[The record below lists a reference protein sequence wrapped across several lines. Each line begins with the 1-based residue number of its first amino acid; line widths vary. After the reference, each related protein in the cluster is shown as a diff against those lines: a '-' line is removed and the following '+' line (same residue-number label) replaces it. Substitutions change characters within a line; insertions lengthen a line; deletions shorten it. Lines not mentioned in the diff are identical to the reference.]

1 MPKRGSKLLGK
12 QKEEEQVQ
20 EVQVK
25 AANNEQQQQQQN
37 THTHWESF
45 CGGPRCVCA
54 IFWHSFLTE
63 FK

>member
-25 AANNEQQQQQQN
+25 ADTQK
-37 THTHWESF
+37 THTH
-45 CGGPRCVCA
+45 
-54 IFWHSFLTE
+54 
-63 FK
+63 